1 MSAPLS
7 AFWSSP
13 VGSRSPVVVVVCGG
27 VGCWCWLL
35 TVPSTVPLLVVLVS
49 VLLVV
54 VVVVCGVDVVVVG
67 GAAAAVRVERSVGVT
82 VPAASYLVSSART
95 FLSRSSCNP
104 VLPTGYL

>member
-7 AFWSSP
+7 ACRSSP

-35 TVPSTVPLLVVLVS
+35 TVPSTVPFLVVLVS

-54 VVVVCGVDVVVVG
+54 VVVVCGVDVVVG

-95 FLSRSSCNP
+95 FLARSSCNP